1 MEQRKKDE
9 DATSYNVLVFKI
21 EFSVNC
27 KTERKE
33 REKNCG
39 IPANL

>member
-1 MEQRKKDE
+1 MEQKKGE
-9 DATSYNVLVFKI
+9 DANNYIVLVFKI

-33 REKNCG
+33 KEKNYS
-39 IPANL
+39 IPEMRA

>member
-1 MEQRKKDE
+1 MEQKKGE
-9 DATSYNVLVFKI
+9 DANNYIVLVFKI

-33 REKNCG
+33 R
-39 IPANL
+39 